1 MAPNHNNPAP
11 ERWRADAGERDV
23 AVLTI
28 PPDAKR
34 DRRFEVFCRFVV
46 ARRADTGDEAFH
58 GLRVDVNGAL
68 EWQRRVPTENPGAT
82 DSLDYRFR
90 REVPAGQALRI
101 VAKTEVRHAR
111 RVDLGIEAEEG

>member
-1 MAPNHNNPAP
+1 MAQNTNPP
-11 ERWRADAGERDV
+11 EHWRSEAGERDV

-28 PPDAKR
+28 PPDAGR

-46 ARRADTGDEAFH
+46 ARRADADEAFH

-101 VAKTEVRHAR
+101 VAKTEVRNAR